1 MSSSW
6 VIFSWHLIFWLCIV
20 FLVLPKILNP
30 LYAVALC
37 TEWGNLHLHYFWCNW
52 DDTWPFINSYL
63 SSILQFERKQNL
75 EIIVNACTTTTK
87 QGQGRIY
94 TSVSGLTHILHLT
107 SASDYILLHNSP
119 DHFLICV
126 LVSDATRQLH
136 CCSVNGRSRVCVKKL
151 FF

>member
-6 VIFSWHLIFWLCIV
+6 VIFSWHFISWLCIF

-94 TSVSGLTHILHLT
+94 TSVSGLTHILHL
-107 SASDYILLHNSP
+107 H
-119 DHFLICV
+119 LII
-126 LVSDATRQLH
+126 
-136 CCSVNGRSRVCVKKL
+136 
-151 FF
+151 FFCTIVQITFWFVYWCLMLPGNCTVAQ

>member
-6 VIFSWHLIFWLCIV
+6 VIFSWHFIFWLCIV

-30 LYAVALC
+30 LSALALC
-37 TEWGNLHLHYFWCNW
+37 TEWGNLHLHYFWCNL

-75 EIIVNACTTTTK
+75 EIIVNACTATTK

-94 TSVSGLTHILHLT
+94 TS
-107 SASDYILLHNSP
+107 ASDYNHLHNSP
-119 DHFLICV
+119 DHFLNCV
-126 LVSDATRQLH
+126 LVSDGTRQLY
-136 CCSVNGRSRVCVKKL
+136 CWLLLSKWQKQKCLC
-151 FF
+151 